1 MKIVLQRVAKAA
13 VSVDGQIIGK
23 INQGFLLLVG
33 ISHTDN
39 ENIADKM
46 MDKICRLRIFEDEQG
61 KTNCSLADTG
71 GQVLVISQFTLYAD
85 CRKGNRPGFTNAG
98 SPDMAKALYEY
109 MVQGFKARLPVVEQG
124 SFGAKMEVELVNDG
138 PFTLVL
144 DSQKLGFFAPAT
156 L

>member
-13 VSVDGQIIGK
+13 VSVDGRVIGK

-46 MDKICRLRIFEDEQG
+46 MDKICRLRIFEDAQG

-144 DSQKLGFFAPAT
+144 DSQELGFFAPVNS
-156 L
+156 

>member
-144 DSQKLGFFAPAT
+144 DSKELGFFAPAT
-156 L
+156 P

>member
-144 DSQKLGFFAPAT
+144 DSQELGFFAPT
-156 L
+156 TP

>member
-13 VSVDGQIIGK
+13 VSVEGQVIGK

-39 ENIADKM
+39 EKVADKM

-98 SPDMAKALYEY
+98 SPDMAEALYNY
-109 MVQGFKARLPVVEQG
+109 MVQGFKERLPVVEQG

-144 DSQKLGFFAPAT
+144 DSQELSY
-156 L
+156 

>member
-1 MKIVLQRVAKAA
+1 MKIVLQRVTKAA
-13 VSVDGQIIGK
+13 VSVEGQVIGK
-23 INQGFLLLVG
+23 IDGGFLLLVG
-33 ISHTDN
+33 ISHTDD
-39 ENIADKM
+39 EKIADKM

-61 KTNCSLADTG
+61 KTNCSLADVG

-109 MVQGFKARLPVVEQG
+109 MVEGFKKRLPAVEQG

-144 DSQKLGFFAPAT
+144 DSGELGFHP
-156 L
+156 

>member
-33 ISHTDN
+33 ISHMDN

-144 DSQKLGFFAPAT
+144 DSQELGFFAPAT
-156 L
+156 P